1 MSTKHEQLQ
10 LGDLNPIASDDG
22 TSISLVDP
30 AAVSQWIG
38 GSDLTSP
45 EELESFLQR
54 YHEHIFAAVEAP
66 TIINAHSCA
75 EQGHIRE
82 FLEMDRV
89 LSANSLVKPFTQA
102 SCRVG
107 RWQLRRLRPLRDHRM
122 VKQYLEASD
131 AGRVRSWHTLVYAL
145 VLSVYALPLRQGLV
159 HFSTQVYE
167 SLIRNAS
174 YRVGLS
180 EGRRADL
187 TQRMERQAVETTQRL
202 LTVQDSSHQG
212 LRVC

>member
-122 VKQYLEASD
+122 VKQYWKRAMLGVFVHGIPSFMRLFYPFTRSLFDGGWFIFQRRSMSHSFAMLPIAS
-131 AGRVRSWHTLVYAL
+131 G
-145 VLSVYALPLRQGLV
+145 
-159 HFSTQVYE
+159 
-167 SLIRNAS
+167 
-174 YRVGLS
+174 
-180 EGRRADL
+180 
-187 TQRMERQAVETTQRL
+187 
-202 LTVQDSSHQG
+202 
-212 LRVC
+212 